1 MDSHQLHEQLLRPGA
16 WPDSGGRTVTSV
28 ETHVSRLYFVGDRVY
43 KVKKPVDFGFLD
55 FTTLEK
61 RRFFCAEEVR
71 LNDRFAPDTYL
82 GVVELRREGNRVRA
96 GGGGELVDYAV
107 AMRRLPRERMLDR
120 LITAGDPSLPREMDR
135 LARRLARLHRD
146 SEVCREAGADLE
158 RVRTNWRENFEQS
171 APLVGVTL
179 ERDALDL
186 VRGHVEAFLARHGD
200 LLRERESDGYVR
212 DGHGDLHAE
221 QVCLTEPIRIYD
233 CIEFNRRFRVADT
246 AADLAFLLMDLD
258 FRGRRDLDADLLTA
272 YRAAAGDDPGLDVL
286 LPFYKLYRAW
296 VRGKVDSFLAVDPDA
311 DPGAR
316 AEATALARRY
326 FNLALGYLVAPQL
339 LLTCGLMGTGK
350 STLAAALARATGA
363 RVLRSDVVRKELAGD
378 RAEKSSEAPY
388 GEGIYSEEFTAATY
402 ARLLTLAARELDRGR
417 PVIVD
422 ASFSRRRQRAPFA
435 RAAADHGVPCR
446 VLWTTCPEAATRQRL
461 EERRRAGTDPSDG
474 RPELLE
480 SQAKDFEPPTPD
492 EGTIQVDTAAEVD
505 YTLHLLLARLVKGQD
520 GGILN

>member
-1 MDSHQLHEQLLRPGA
+1 
-16 WPDSGGRTVTSV
+16 VTSV

-43 KVKKPVDFGFLD
+43 KVKKPVDYGFLD

-96 GGGGELVDYAV
+96 GGSGPLVDYAV
-107 AMRRLPRERMLDR
+107 AMRRLPRERMLDQ
-120 LITAGDPSLPREMDR
+120 LIAAGNPALSREMKR
-135 LARRLARLHRD
+135 LARRLAELHRD
-146 SEVCREAGADLE
+146 SEVCREDGADLE
-158 RVRTNWRENFEQS
+158 RVHTNWRENFEQS

-179 ERDALDL
+179 EREALDL
-186 VRGHVEAFLARHGD
+186 VRSRVEAFLARNGD
-200 LLRERESDGYVR
+200 LLLDRESEGHVR

-246 AADLAFLLMDLD
+246 VADLAFLLMDLD
-258 FRGRRDLDADLLTA
+258 FRGRRDLGAGLLAA
-272 YRAAAGDDPGLDVL
+272 YRTAAGDDPDLELL

-316 AEATALARRY
+316 AEATSLARRY

-339 LLTCGLMGTGK
+339 LLTCGLMGSGK

-378 RAEKSSEAPY
+378 RARESSEAAY

-402 ARLLTLAARELDRGR
+402 ARLLDLAAGELERGR
-417 PVIVD
+417 PAIVD
-422 ASFSRRRQRAPFA
+422 ASFARRRQRDAFA
-435 RAAADHGVPCR
+435 RAARDAGVPCR
-446 VLWTTCPEAATRQRL
+446 VLWTVCPDETARQRL
-461 EERRRAGTDPSDG
+461 AKRRQEGTDPSDG

-480 SQAKDFEPPTPD
+480 TQARNFAPPAPD
-492 EGTIQVDTAAEVD
+492 EDTIRVDTAAEVD
-505 YTLHLLLARLVKGQD
+505 YTLQLLLIGVVEG
-520 GGILN
+520 